1 MSRYLKYEKI
11 DIKRVELDA
20 DTNRR
25 VILPLDEQ
33 YEALRVQVTGA
44 DNVLL
49 YINKE
54 EADLIPENGILISDF
69 DLEFKDLAV
78 KKLALELYLPNEPI
92 EPAPEEPI
100 EPSEPEE
107 GGDGEDP
114 TPSEPENGEEGGDG
128 EEPTEPTPGEPENGE
143 TPEEPTDPE
152 EPETPE
158 DGGEV
163 EPLALVSD
171 TDEIFCRSA
180 KVQILLMK

>member
-1 MSRYLKYEKI
+1 MSRYLKYERI
-11 DIKRVELDA
+11 DVKRVELDA

-33 YEALRVQVTGA
+33 YEALRIQVTGA

-49 YINKE
+49 YINRE

-69 DLEFKDLAV
+69 DLEFKDLAI

-92 EPAPEEPI
+92 YEPEIPEEPI
-100 EPSEPEE
+100 EP
-107 GGDGEDP
+107 ED
-114 TPSEPENGEEGGDG
+114 
-128 EEPTEPTPGEPENGE
+128 
-143 TPEEPTDPE
+143 PTDPE
-152 EPETPE
+152 EPENGG

>member
-1 MSRYLKYEKI
+1 MSRYLKYERI
-11 DIKRVELDA
+11 DVKRVELDA

-33 YEALRVQVTGA
+33 YEAIRVQVTGA

-54 EADLIPENGILISDF
+54 KAELVPENGILISDF

-78 KKLALELYLPNEPI
+78 KKLALELYIPNEPM
-92 EPAPEEPI
+92 PEEP
-100 EPSEPEE
+100 
-107 GGDGEDP
+107 EDP
-114 TPSEPENGEEGGDG
+114 TPEEPVEPTPDEPENG
-128 EEPTEPTPGEPENGE
+128 ENGE
-143 TPEEPTDPE
+143 TPEEPIEPTDPE
-152 EPETPE
+152 EPENGENGEEPQEPE
-158 DGGEV
+158 NGENGEV

-171 TDEIFCRSA
+171 TDEIFCRTA

>member
-1 MSRYLKYEKI
+1 MSRYLKYERI
-11 DIKRVELDA
+11 DVKRVELDA

-33 YEALRVQVTGA
+33 YEAIRVQVTGA

-54 EADLIPENGILISDF
+54 KADLVPENGILISDF

-78 KKLALELYLPNEPI
+78 KKLALELYIPNEPMPE
-92 EPAPEEPI
+92 EPEEEPEIPEPTPEDPTPEEPI
-100 EPSEPEE
+100 EP
-107 GGDGEDP
+107 
-114 TPSEPENGEEGGDG
+114 TPDEPENG
-128 EEPTEPTPGEPENGE
+128 ENGE
-143 TPEEPTDPE
+143 TPEEPT
-152 EPETPE
+152 EPENGG

-171 TDEIFCRSA
+171 TDEIFCRTA

>member
-1 MSRYLKYEKI
+1 MSRYLKYEKV
-11 DIKRVELDA
+11 DAKRVELDA

-33 YEALRVQVTGA
+33 YEALRIQVTGA

-49 YINKE
+49 YINRE

-69 DLEFKDLAV
+69 DLEFKDLAI

-92 EPAPEEPI
+92 IEPTPEEP
-100 EPSEPEE
+100 
-107 GGDGEDP
+107 EDP
-114 TPSEPENGEEGGDG
+114 TPDEPENG
-128 EEPTEPTPGEPENGE
+128 ENGE
-143 TPEEPTDPE
+143 TPEEPTEPT